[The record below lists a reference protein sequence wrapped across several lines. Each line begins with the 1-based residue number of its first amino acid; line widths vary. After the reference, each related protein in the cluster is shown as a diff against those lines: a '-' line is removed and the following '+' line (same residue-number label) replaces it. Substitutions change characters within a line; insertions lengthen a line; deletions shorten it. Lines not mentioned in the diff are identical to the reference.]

1 MQLARMPV
9 LLVKPCSTGT
19 HLRCLIRKGL
29 TRWRTGVFR
38 FFRCLEDVFVFQTP
52 RGCNCCNFY
61 TLCVTDSILIHIN
74 TFVFRSFFSTLMI
87 SDDHYHLQHLFTCIL
102 FWTNNKF
109 ISELNLSCNSPCL
122 MQVEAFSLPCKLQV
136 LWNILRMTIK
146 CRLYKSYALFK
157 NEYFGVPTPQPPS
170 VLFEHW
176 ISLEFYSR
184 TVLTFWT
191 FLQI

>member
-1 MQLARMPV
+1 MPV

-38 FFRCLEDVFVFQTP
+38 FFRCLEDVFVFQAP

-87 SDDHYHLQHLFTCIL
+87 SDDHYHLQHLFTCIF

-109 ISELNLSCNSPCL
+109 ISELNLSWNSPCL

-146 CRLYKSYALFK
+146 CRLYIKVMHY
-157 NEYFGVPTPQPPS
+157 
-170 VLFEHW
+170 
-176 ISLEFYSR
+176 LETSILVSPLPNLLQFYLNIEE
-184 TVLTFWT
+184 VWNFI
-191 FLQI
+191 QEPY